1 MKELMKDFILEQG
14 RLRPGANFNSIEGT
28 INLYGRS
35 LLEFAEDVFEPMNKW
50 LEEYMKNPREE
61 TVINISLEYFN
72 SSTAKALVKF
82 LSIAKNLSKNCRLK
96 VNYYFDDENVLE
108 YGKDF
113 SDVLDIPFNFI
124 EKQYN

>member
-1 MKELMKDFILEQG
+1 MKDLILEQG

-35 LLEFAEDVFEPMNKW
+35 LLEFAEDIFEPMNKW

-61 TVINISLEYFN
+61 TIINISLEYFN
-72 SSTAKALVKF
+72 SSTAKALVRF
-82 LSIAKNLSKNCRLK
+82 LTIAKNLSKKSRLT

-124 EKQYN
+124 EKHYH

>member
-1 MKELMKDFILEQG
+1 MKDLILEQG

-35 LLEFAEDVFEPMNKW
+35 LLEFAEDIFEPMNKW

-72 SSTAKALVKF
+72 SSTAKALVRF
-82 LSIAKNLSKNCRLK
+82 LTIAKNLSKKSRLT

-124 EKQYN
+124 EKHYH